1 MDIPCSRYE
10 TVGRW
15 RASRLIVQARRL
27 KWDSYPNTTSFPSSP
42 SSPSFFWIRI
52 SKGSRSDERGRKR
65 TKMEYLNRP
74 FSLSRSSF
82 FPCVPFRRGRV
93 SSPRSTF
100 HSEFSVRRWRLS
112 IGIRIFTSRGK
123 SRRHLIF
130 HARGG
135 GRAARR
141 GVLESVTP
149 YRGNRPHLGSTKR
162 SANGIASNGGSEESE
177 KGSAEVIVGV
187 RWQARDA

>member
-15 RASRLIVQARRL
+15 RASCLIVQARRL
-27 KWDSYPNTTSFPSSP
+27 EWDSYPNTTSFPSSP

-65 TKMEYLNRP
+65 TKMEYLNHP

>member
-1 MDIPCSRYE
+1 MASFAFNRSSSTIR
-10 TVGRW
+10 VGLVRI
-15 RASRLIVQARRL
+15 RIRRPFL
-27 KWDSYPNTTSFPSSP
+27 P
-42 SSPSFFWIRI
+42 PSFFWIRI